1 MPIYEYR
8 CETCDHELEALQ
20 KISEDP
26 LTDCPGCGA
35 ATLRKKISAAG
46 FQLKGSGWYVTDFRD
61 KGKKQDAKPSEAG
74 SEAKP
79 AAESAKPESK
89 SETKEAAAPAPK
101 PKSADAPTK

>member
-8 CETCDHELEALQ
+8 CETCGHELEALQ
-20 KISEDP
+20 KISEAP

-35 ATLRKKISAAG
+35 ATLKKKISAAG

-79 AAESAKPESK
+79 AAESAKSESK
-89 SETKEAAAPAPK
+89 SETKEAAAPTLKSTDATPK
-101 PKSADAPTK
+101 